1 MIDTVLLTAINRVLD
16 SDMKASKKV
25 KSIRALIARWTTAGI
40 SNAL

>member
-25 KSIRALIARWTTAGI
+25 KSIRALIVRWTIAGI